1 MGLVYAEIELLNSRD
16 VDNFEEGSLS
26 EPQIRR
32 MNIRMNVDSG
42 AIMLAIN
49 ENIRTQLGLRVV
61 DTRPCL
67 LANGT
72 YVELPIVRN
81 VMVRFV
87 NRECV
92 VSALVLP
99 GDTEPLLGAIPM
111 EEMDVLISP
120 RQQQLIVNPQHPNEP
135 VMALR

>member
-16 VDNFEEGSLS
+16 VDNFEEGGLP
-26 EPQIRR
+26 ELQIRR

-111 EEMDVLISP
+111 EEMDVLVSP
-120 RQQQLIVNPQHPNEP
+120 REQQLIVNPQHPNKP

>member
-1 MGLVYAEIELLNSRD
+1 MGLVHAEIELLNSRD
-16 VDNFEEGSLS
+16 IDNFEEGNLP
-26 EPQIRR
+26 EEKVRR
-32 MNIRMNVDSG
+32 MKVRMNVDSS

-72 YVELPIVRN
+72 YDELGVVRN
-81 VMVRFV
+81 VMVRFK
-87 NRECV
+87 NREAV

-120 RQQQLIVNPQHPNEP
+120 KMQELIVNPAHPNEP

>member
-16 VDNFEEGSLS
+16 VDNFEEGSLR

-32 MNIRMNVDSG
+32 MNVRMNVGSG

-49 ENIRTQLGLRVV
+49 ENIRAQLGLRVV

-67 LANGT
+67 LTNGT
-72 YVELPIVRN
+72 YDELPVVRN
-81 VMVRFV
+81 VMVRFA

-111 EEMDVLISP
+111 EEMDVLVSP
-120 RQQQLIVNPQHPNEP
+120 REQQLIVNPQHPNKP

>member
-1 MGLVYAEIELLNSRD
+1 MGRVHAAIELLNSRD
-16 VDNFEEGSLS
+16 VDNFEEGNLS
-26 EPQIRR
+26 EEKVRR
-32 MNIRMNVDSG
+32 MTVRMNVDSG

-72 YVELPIVRN
+72 YDELGVVRN
-81 VMVRFV
+81 VMVRFK
-87 NRECV
+87 NREAV

-111 EEMDVLISP
+111 EEMDVLISSKM
-120 RQQQLIVNPQHPNEP
+120 QELIVNPEHPNEA

>member
-1 MGLVYAEIELLNSRD
+1 MGLVHAEIELLNSRD
-16 VDNFEEGSLS
+16 IDNFEEGNLP
-26 EPQIRR
+26 EEKVRR
-32 MNIRMNVDSG
+32 MTVRMNVDSG

-72 YVELPIVRN
+72 YDELGVVRN
-81 VMVRFV
+81 VMVRFK
-87 NRECV
+87 NREAV

-120 RQQQLIVNPQHPNEP
+120 KMQEHIVNPAHPNEA
-135 VMALR
+135 VMVVR

>member
-1 MGLVYAEIELLNSRD
+1 MGLVHADIELLNSRD
-16 VDNFEEGSLS
+16 VDNFEEGNLP
-26 EPQIRR
+26 ENQVRR
-32 MNIRMNVDSG
+32 MNVLMNVDSG

-61 DTRPCL
+61 DKRPCL

-72 YVELPIVRN
+72 YDELPVVRN
-81 VMVRFV
+81 VMVRFA

-120 RQQQLIVNPQHPNEP
+120 RLQRLIVNPQHPNEP
-135 VMALR
+135 VMAMR

>member
-16 VDNFEEGSLS
+16 VDNFEEGSLP

>member
-67 LANGT
+67 LVNGT
-72 YVELPIVRN
+72 YVERPIVRN

>member
-16 VDNFEEGSLS
+16 VDNFEEGILT

-32 MNIRMNVDSG
+32 MNVRMNVDSG

-72 YVELPIVRN
+72 YVELPVVRN

-120 RQQQLIVNPQHPNEP
+120 RQQQLIVNPLHPNEP

>member
-67 LANGT
+67 LVNGT

>member
-1 MGLVYAEIELLNSRD
+1 MGLVYADIELVNSRD
-16 VDNFEEGSLS
+16 IDNFEEGNLP
-26 EPQIRR
+26 ENKIRR
-32 MNIRMNVDSG
+32 MTVRMNVDSG

-61 DTRPCL
+61 DTRPCQ

-72 YVELPIVRN
+72 FDELGVVRN
-81 VMVRFV
+81 VMVRFE
-87 NRECV
+87 NRVSV

-120 RQQQLIVNPQHPNEP
+120 KLQQLIVNPAHPNEA

>member
-16 VDNFEEGSLS
+16 VDNFEEGGLP
-26 EPQIRR
+26 ELQIRR

-120 RQQQLIVNPQHPNEP
+120 RQQQLIVNPQHPNKP

>member
-16 VDNFEEGSLS
+16 VDNFEEGSLR

-32 MNIRMNVDSG
+32 MNVRMNVDFG

-49 ENIRTQLGLRVV
+49 ENIRAQLGLRVV

-67 LANGT
+67 LANGP
-72 YVELPIVRN
+72 YDELPVVRN
-81 VMVRFV
+81 VMVRFA

-111 EEMDVLISP
+111 EEMDVLVSP
-120 RQQQLIVNPQHPNEP
+120 REQQLIVNPQHPNKP

>member
-16 VDNFEEGSLS
+16 VDNFEEGGLP
-26 EPQIRR
+26 ELQIRR

-120 RQQQLIVNPQHPNEP
+120 REQQLIVNPQHPNKP

>member
-16 VDNFEEGSLS
+16 VDNFEEGSLR

-32 MNIRMNVDSG
+32 MNVRMNVDSG

-49 ENIRTQLGLRVV
+49 ENIRAQLGLRVV

-67 LANGT
+67 LTNGP
-72 YVELPIVRN
+72 YDELPVVRN
-81 VMVRFV
+81 VMVRFA

-111 EEMDVLISP
+111 EEMDVLVSP
-120 RQQQLIVNPQHPNEP
+120 REQQLIVNPQHPNKP

>member
-16 VDNFEEGSLS
+16 VDNFEEGGLP
-26 EPQIRR
+26 ELQIRR

>member
-1 MGLVYAEIELLNSRD
+1 MNV
-16 VDNFEEGSLS
+16 
-26 EPQIRR
+26 R
-32 MNIRMNVDSG
+32 MNADSG
-42 AIMLAIN
+42 ALMLAIN

-67 LANGT
+67 LANGP
-72 YVELPIVRN
+72 YDELPVVRN
-81 VMVRFV
+81 VMVRFA

-120 RQQQLIVNPQHPNEP
+120 REQQLIVIPQHPNEP

>member
-1 MGLVYAEIELLNSRD
+1 MGRVYTEVELLNSRD
-16 VDNFEEGSLS
+16 VDNFEEGNLP
-26 EPQIRR
+26 EGQIRR
-32 MNIRMNVDSG
+32 MDVRVNVDSS

-49 ENIRTQLGLRVV
+49 ENIRAQLGLRVV

-72 YVELPIVRN
+72 YDELPIVRN
-81 VMVRFV
+81 VMVRFE

-92 VSALVLP
+92 VSALVLK
-99 GDTEPLLGAIPM
+99 GDTESLLGAIPM
-111 EEMDVLISP
+111 EEMDVLVSP
-120 RQQQLIVNPQHPNEP
+120 RKQQLIVNPQHPNEP